1 MQPTPKP
8 ITNKVRNRFLALPES
23 VSKCLEPE
31 PKLSDFQTLQELGVG
46 SFGRVFLVMHKITK
60 AQYAIKAIDKRN
72 KNNIE
77 GKPYFRREIEIMY
90 KIHHPNVVRLFGH
103 FEDNQNCYFIM
114 EYVNQGNL
122 CTLLEKQTNKCLEPQ
137 IVAGLLKDLI
147 RAVYF
152 LHQMDPPI
160 IHRDIKP
167 ENALLAEG
175 LVLKL
180 TDFGWSNYI
189 DDSGDIRNTFCGTPI
204 YLAPEMIRGTGHD
217 EHIDIWCIGC
227 LMYELLTGSPPF
239 SGPNKEGLM
248 LNILHMKINYPKHMN
263 ADAKD
268 LLQRILVQDPN
279 QRISLVDML
288 KHPFFTKYFPNAVNE
303 LTKPNHNDI
312 PPYVVSKDTPQSVLK
327 KKERKIIKRYR
338 GNSPHPVSKLHLEKL
353 KQTNNDTTNDTPTLN
368 TNANTTT
375 SNTNAICNSNDA
387 ILTAEKEILIV
398 EKEQIQKK
406 YDDLLLSYS
415 NIQSIHNESLKTID
429 SANDTIRK
437 LQKDKE
443 ALLRDIDEKDCILE
457 ELKQSLDDERNNNNN
472 TNASSHRSKLSKKPN
487 SSVIISSNNSST
499 SYNSSNDKSQQ
510 MICDLE
516 ETLKEKENE
525 IAELKRKIKQLGGN
539 VNEEYGDDDDV
550 VDEVNEKESVL
561 KEIFVQKEKYET
573 IIKELKKAQAQG
585 EVEREKE
592 KKWLLGLIKKYEK
605 MLDIQST
612 VNKKLKEKKKELET
626 TLTKLRLSNMDN
638 ISNSNK

>member
-1 MQPTPKP
+1 MQPSPKP

-122 CTLLEKQTNKCLEPQ
+122 CTLMEKQTNKCLEPQ

-248 LNILHMKINYPKHMN
+248 LNILHMKINYPKNMN

-268 LLQRILVQDPN
+268 LLQKILLQDPN

-312 PPYVVSKDTPQSVLK
+312 PPYVISKDTPQSVLK
-327 KKERKIIKRYR
+327 KKERKLIKRNR
-338 GNSPHPVSKLHLEKL
+338 GNSPHPVSRLHLEKL
-353 KQTNNDTTNDTPTLN
+353 KELKQTNNDMANDATLN
-368 TNANTTT
+368 QNATTMKD
-375 SNTNAICNSNDA
+375 NVICNSNDA

-443 ALLRDIDEKDCILE
+443 ALLRDIDEKDSILE
-457 ELKQSLDDERNNNNN
+457 ELKQSLDDERSNPIRRTKSGKKTTSSAVMSSSGSSSCYNN
-472 TNASSHRSKLSKKPN
+472 
-487 SSVIISSNNSST
+487 
-499 SYNSSNDKSQQ
+499 SNDKSQQ
-510 MICDLE
+510 LIFDLE
-516 ETLKEKENE
+516 ETLNEKEAE
-525 IAELKRKIKQLGGN
+525 IANLKHKIKQLGGN
-539 VNEEYGDDDDV
+539 ANEECDDDDGTDSV
-550 VDEVNEKESVL
+550 SEKECVQ
-561 KEIFVQKEKYET
+561 KELFVQKEKYET
-573 IIKELKKAQAQG
+573 IIKELTKTQAQS
-585 EVEREKE
+585 EAEREKE
-592 KKWLLGLIKKYEK
+592 KKRLLGLIKKYER

-612 VNKKLKEKKKELET
+612 ENKKLKEKKKELEI
-626 TLTKLRLSNMDN
+626 TLTKLRLSNME
-638 ISNSNK
+638 

>member
-1 MQPTPKP
+1 MQPTNKP

-23 VSKCLEPE
+23 VAKCLEPE

-122 CTLLEKQTNKCLEPQ
+122 CTLLEKQANKCLEPQ

-268 LLQRILVQDPN
+268 LLQKILIQEPN
-279 QRISLVDML
+279 QRISLVEML

-353 KQTNNDTTNDTPTLN
+353 KHTNNDTTALN
-368 TNANTTT
+368 TNGTNLNTAVT
-375 SNTNAICNSNDA
+375 NTNVVCNSNDA

-457 ELKQSLDDERNNNNN
+457 ELKQSLDDERNNN
-472 TNASSHRSKLSKKPN
+472 T
-487 SSVIISSNNSST
+487 NNSSNALPRTKSFKKTNSGVIITNNNSNT
-499 SYNSSNDKSQQ
+499 SNNDKQQ
-510 MICDLE
+510 QVVLELE
-516 ETLKEKENE
+516 ETLKEKDNE
-525 IAELKRKIKQLGGN
+525 IAELKYKIKQLGGN
-539 VNEEYGDDDDV
+539 VNDDDI
-550 VDEVNEKESVL
+550 VDEVSEKERVQ

-573 IIKELKKAQAQG
+573 IIKELKKTQAQC
-585 EVEREKE
+585 EIEREKE
-592 KKWLLGLIKKYEK
+592 KKRLVGLIKKYEK

-612 VNKKLKEKKKELET
+612 ETKRLKEKKKELET

-638 ISNSNK
+638 SK

>member
-1 MQPTPKP
+1 MQPTNKP

-23 VSKCLEPE
+23 VAKCLEPE

-122 CTLLEKQTNKCLEPQ
+122 CTLLEKQANKCLEPQ

-268 LLQRILVQDPN
+268 LLQKILIQEPN
-279 QRISLVDML
+279 QRISLVEML

-353 KQTNNDTTNDTPTLN
+353 KHTNNDTAALNANGTNLN
-368 TNANTTT
+368 TAVT
-375 SNTNAICNSNDA
+375 NTNVVCNSNDA

-457 ELKQSLDDERNNNNN
+457 ELKQSLDDERNNN
-472 TNASSHRSKLSKKPN
+472 T
-487 SSVIISSNNSST
+487 NNSSNALPRTKSFKKTNSGVIITNNNSNT
-499 SYNSSNDKSQQ
+499 SNNDKQQ
-510 MICDLE
+510 QVVLELE
-516 ETLKEKENE
+516 ETLKEKDNE
-525 IAELKRKIKQLGGN
+525 IAELKYKIKQLGGN
-539 VNEEYGDDDDV
+539 VNDDDI
-550 VDEVNEKESVL
+550 VDEVSEKERVQ

-573 IIKELKKAQAQG
+573 IIKELKKTQAQC
-585 EVEREKE
+585 EIEREKE
-592 KKWLLGLIKKYEK
+592 KKRLVGLIKKYEK

-612 VNKKLKEKKKELET
+612 ETKRLKEKKKELET

-638 ISNSNK
+638 SK